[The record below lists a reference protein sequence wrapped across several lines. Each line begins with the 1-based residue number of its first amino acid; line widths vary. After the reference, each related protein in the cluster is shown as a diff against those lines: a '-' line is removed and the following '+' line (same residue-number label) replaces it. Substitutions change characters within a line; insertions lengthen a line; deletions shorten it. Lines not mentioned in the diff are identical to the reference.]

1 VTETY
6 PAIARG
12 GRLAARACTRQD
24 LAMSEDDP
32 NRRPNPPEPDSR
44 RGALIGL
51 VVIAV
56 LVVIAYWLVTSL
68 REEGKREDCL
78 ASGRTNCAPLDI
90 PRKD

>member
-1 VTETY
+1 
-6 PAIARG
+6 
-12 GRLAARACTRQD
+12 
-24 LAMSEDDP
+24 MSENAP
-32 NRRPNPPEPDSR
+32 NGKSPTPPEPDSR
-44 RGALIGL
+44 RGALIGM